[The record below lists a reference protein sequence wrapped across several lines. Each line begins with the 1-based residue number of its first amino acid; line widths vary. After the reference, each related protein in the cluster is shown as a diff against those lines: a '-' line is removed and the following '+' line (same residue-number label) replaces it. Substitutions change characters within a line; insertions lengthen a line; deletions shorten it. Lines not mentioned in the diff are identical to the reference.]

1 MEWLLHHAINH
12 QERFDFLLTRP
23 RLAFKFYLTQAG
35 SKSTE
40 LLYMHVGL
48 KRSTAK

>member
-1 MEWLLHHAINH
+1 MVASPRNYL
-12 QERFDFLLTRP
+12 ERFDFLLTRA
-23 RLAFKFYLTQAG
+23 RLAFKVYLTQAG

-40 LLYMHVGL
+40 LVLYMHVGL